1 MTEVKDTAVHNLDPT
16 FGPDKNGLTWF
27 RYPDQENG
35 FANAV
40 TVAADGKL
48 LIAASA
54 GNKFAIVR
62 LKPDGTQDASFARD
76 GVATGVFAQ
85 GYKSTGGSISILKN
99 NNLLLQGAFV
109 LHEYARPQRCLAMFR
124 NDGTPE
130 SGFGDN
136 GVVIV
141 SQIPLPALAS
151 SEVAPEQKRTTA
163 SDYSGH
169 AIELADGKLMVLSN
183 HQYSPN
189 DQYGLLIRLH
199 SDGALDTSF
208 GQRQGYITIRYLD
221 NSTWAGSLIR
231 LQDGKF
237 AIAGYVSRKDRYRAM
252 IALFDAAGKPVSSF
266 GDNGFALF
274 ERLDKLSQLNQLVE
288 MPDGNIL
295 GIGSA
300 TSEDLVHRGVLV
312 CVDRNGKY
320 ASDFNE
326 GRPVLTSY
334 SDAPF
339 GIQWT
344 AGTLREGVRIVLLS
358 STHGEE
364 DSEIV
369 IAQFKSDGAPDRG
382 FADDGVLVIN
392 LTDVLDMA
400 GGLAIQNNQ
409 IVVTGTSLPRA
420 DGVGSFAFRCAETL

>member
-16 FGPDKNGLTWF
+16 FGPNKNGLTWF
-27 RYPDQENG
+27 EYPDQENA

-48 LIAASA
+48 LIAANA
-54 GNKFAIVR
+54 GNHFAVVR
-62 LKPDGTQDASFARD
+62 LKSDGTQDTSFARD
-76 GVATGVFAQ
+76 GVASGVFAQ

-99 NNLLLQGAFV
+99 NNLLLQGSFF
-109 LHEYARPQRCLAMFR
+109 LHEYASPQRGLAMFR

-141 SQIPLPALAS
+141 NPIPLPAPTS
-151 SEVAPEQKRTTA
+151 SEAALEQKRTTA

-189 DQYGLLIRLH
+189 DQCGLLIRLQ
-199 SDGALDTSF
+199 SNGALDTTF
-208 GQRQGYITIRYLD
+208 GQGQGYVAIRYLA

-237 AIAGYVSRKDRYRAM
+237 AIAGYVSREDRYRAM
-252 IALFDAAGKPVSSF
+252 IAVFDAAGKPVSSF

-274 ERLDKLSQLNQLVE
+274 DRLDKLSQINQLVE

-300 TSEDLVHRGVLV
+300 TSEDFVHRGALV

-334 SDAPF
+334 SYAPY

-364 DSEIV
+364 DSVIV
-369 IAQFKSDGAPDRG
+369 IAQFKSDGAPDRD

-392 LTDVLDMA
+392 LTDVLDLA
-400 GGLAIQNNQ
+400 GGIAIQNKQ
-409 IVVTGTSLPRA
+409 IVVAGTSLPRA
-420 DGVGSFAFRCAETL
+420 DGVASFAFRCADTF

>member
-1 MTEVKDTAVHNLDPT
+1 MTEVKDTTVLNLDPT
-16 FGPDKNGLTWF
+16 FGPNKNGLTWF
-27 RYPDQENG
+27 EYPDQENG

-48 LIAASA
+48 LIAANA

-62 LKPDGTQDASFARD
+62 LKPDGTQDTSFARD
-76 GVATGVFAQ
+76 GVASGVFAQ

-99 NNLLLQGAFV
+99 GNLMLQGSFF
-109 LHEYARPQRCLAMFR
+109 LHEYAQPQRCLAMFR

-130 SGFGDN
+130 TAFGVN

-141 SQIPLPALAS
+141 DPIPSPALTS
-151 SEVAPEQKRTTA
+151 SEAAPGQKRTTA

-169 AIELADGKLMVLSN
+169 AIELDDGKLMVLSN
-183 HQYSPN
+183 HRYSPN
-189 DQYGLLIRLH
+189 DQCGLLIRLQ
-199 SDGALDTSF
+199 SNGALDTSF
-208 GQRQGYITIRYLD
+208 GQGQGYVAIRYLA
-221 NSTWAGSLIR
+221 NSTWAGSLLR

-237 AIAGYVSRKDRYRAM
+237 AIAGFASREDRYRAM

-274 ERLDKLSQLNQLVE
+274 DRLDKLSQINQLVE
-288 MPDGNIL
+288 MPGGNIL

-300 TSEDLVHRGVLV
+300 TSEDFVHRGVLI
-312 CVDRNGKY
+312 CVDRHGKC
-320 ASDFNE
+320 AIDFNE

-344 AGTLREGVRIVLLS
+344 AGMLREGVRIVLLS

-369 IAQFKSDGAPDRG
+369 IAQFKPDGCPDRD

-392 LTDVLDMA
+392 LTDVLDVA
-400 GGLAIQNNQ
+400 GGVAIQNNQ
-409 IVVTGTSLPRA
+409 IVVAGTSLPHV
-420 DGVGSFAFRCAETL
+420 DGVASFAFRCADTY

>member
-40 TVAADGKL
+40 SVAADGKL
-48 LIAASA
+48 LIAASP

-62 LKPDGTQDASFARD
+62 LKPDGTQDTSFARD
-76 GVATGVFAQ
+76 GVASGVFAP

-99 NNLLLQGAFV
+99 GNLLLQGAFF
-109 LHEYARPQRCLAMFR
+109 LHEYAQPQRCLAMFR

-130 SGFGDN
+130 TAFGVN
-136 GVVIV
+136 GVVFV
-141 SQIPLPALAS
+141 DPIPLPALTS
-151 SEVAPEQKRTTA
+151 SEIELGQKRTTA

-169 AIELADGKLMVLSN
+169 AIELDDGKLMVLSN
-183 HQYSPN
+183 HRYSPN
-189 DQYGLLIRLH
+189 DQCGLLIRLQ
-199 SDGALDTSF
+199 SNGALDTAF
-208 GQRQGYITIRYLD
+208 GQGKGYVAIRYLA

-237 AIAGYVSRKDRYRAM
+237 AIAGYVSREDRYRAM
-252 IALFDAAGKPVSSF
+252 IALFDATGKPVSSF

-274 ERLDKLSQLNQLVE
+274 DRLDKRSQINQLVE

-300 TSEDLVHRGVLV
+300 HSIDFANRGLLV
-312 CVDRNGKY
+312 CVDRHGKY
-320 ASDFNE
+320 AIDFNE

-334 SDAPF
+334 SKAF
-339 GIQWT
+339 LGIQWT
-344 AGTLREGVRIVLLS
+344 AGTLRDGHIVVLS
-358 STHGEE
+358 STHGEQ

-369 IAQFKSDGAPDRG
+369 IAQFKSDGYPDRD

-392 LTDVLDMA
+392 LTGVLDMA

-409 IVVTGTSLPRA
+409 IVVAGTSLPRT
-420 DGVGSFAFRCAETL
+420 DGVGSFAFRCADTF

>member
-1 MTEVKDTAVHNLDPT
+1 MTEVKDIAVHNLDPT
-16 FGPDKNGLTWF
+16 FGPNKNGLTWF

-35 FANAV
+35 FANAI

-54 GNKFAIVR
+54 GNQFAILQ
-62 LKPDGTQDASFARD
+62 LKPDGTQDTSFARD
-76 GVATGVFAQ
+76 GVASGVFAQ

-99 NNLLLQGAFV
+99 GNLMLQGSFF
-109 LHEYARPQRCLAMFR
+109 LHEYAQPQRGLAMFR

-130 SGFGDN
+130 TAFGVN

-141 SQIPLPALAS
+141 DPISMPALTS
-151 SEVAPEQKRTTA
+151 SEVAVEQKRTTA

-183 HQYSPN
+183 HLYSPD
-189 DQYGLLIRLH
+189 DQCGLLIRLQ
-199 SDGALDTSF
+199 SNGALDTSF
-208 GQRQGYITIRYLD
+208 GQGQGYVAIRYLA
-221 NSTWAGSLIR
+221 NFTWAGSLIR

-237 AIAGYVSRKDRYRAM
+237 AIAGYVSSNVGYRAM

-266 GDNGFALF
+266 GDNGFVLF
-274 ERLDKLSQLNQLVE
+274 DALDKFSQINQLVE

-300 TSEDLVHRGVLV
+300 TSKEFVHRGVLV

-320 ASDFNE
+320 AIDFNE

-334 SDAPF
+334 SDAPY

-369 IAQFKSDGAPDRG
+369 IAQFKPHGFPDRD
-382 FADDGVLVIN
+382 FADDGVLAIN
-392 LTDVLDMA
+392 LTGVLDMV

-420 DGVGSFAFRCAETL
+420 DGVGSFAFRCADTF

>member
-27 RYPDQENG
+27 KYPDQENG

-40 TVAADGKL
+40 AVAADGKL
-48 LIAASA
+48 LIAASP

-62 LKPDGTQDASFARD
+62 LKPDGTQDTSFARD
-76 GVATGVFAQ
+76 GVASGVFAP

-99 NNLLLQGAFV
+99 GNLLLQGAFF
-109 LHEYARPQRCLAMFR
+109 LHEYAQPQRCLAMFR

-130 SGFGDN
+130 TAFGVN
-136 GVVIV
+136 GVVFV
-141 SQIPLPALAS
+141 DPIPLPALTS
-151 SEVAPEQKRTTA
+151 SEIELGQKRTTA

-169 AIELADGKLMVLSN
+169 AIELDDGKLMVLSN
-183 HQYSPN
+183 HRYSPN
-189 DQYGLLIRLH
+189 DQCGLLIRLQ
-199 SDGALDTSF
+199 SNGALDTAF
-208 GQRQGYITIRYLD
+208 GQGKGYVAIRYLA

-237 AIAGYVSRKDRYRAM
+237 AIAGYVSREDRYRAM
-252 IALFDAAGKPVSSF
+252 IALFDATGKPVSSF

-274 ERLDKLSQLNQLVE
+274 DRLDKRSQINQLVE

-300 TSEDLVHRGVLV
+300 HSIDFANRGLLV
-312 CVDRNGKY
+312 CVDRHGKY
-320 ASDFNE
+320 AIDFNE
-326 GRPVLTSY
+326 GRAVLTSY
-334 SDAPF
+334 SKAF
-339 GIQWT
+339 LGIQWT
-344 AGTLREGVRIVLLS
+344 AGTLRDGHIVVLS
-358 STHGEE
+358 STHGEQ

-369 IAQFKSDGAPDRG
+369 IAQFKSDGYPDRD

-392 LTDVLDMA
+392 LTGVLDMA

-409 IVVTGTSLPRA
+409 IVVAGTSLPRT
-420 DGVGSFAFRCAETL
+420 DGVGSFAFRCADTF

>member
-16 FGPDKNGLTWF
+16 FGPNKNGLTWF
-27 RYPDQENG
+27 EYPDQENS
-35 FANAV
+35 FANAI

-54 GNKFAIVR
+54 GNQFAILQ
-62 LKPDGTQDASFARD
+62 LKPDGTQDTSFARD
-76 GVATGVFAQ
+76 GVASGVFAQ

-99 NNLLLQGAFV
+99 GNLMLQGSFF
-109 LHEYARPQRCLAMFR
+109 LHEYAQPQRGLAMFR

-130 SGFGDN
+130 TAFGVN

-141 SQIPLPALAS
+141 NPISLPALTS
-151 SEVAPEQKRTTA
+151 SEVALGPKRTTA
-163 SDYSGH
+163 SDHSGH
-169 AIELADGKLMVLSN
+169 AIELADGNLMVLSN
-183 HQYSPN
+183 HQYSFN
-189 DQYGLLIRLH
+189 DQCGLLIRLQGNG
-199 SDGALDTSF
+199 DLDTTF
-208 GQRQGYITIRYLD
+208 GQGQGYVAIRYLA
-221 NSTWAGSLIR
+221 NSTWTGSLIR

-237 AIAGYVSRKDRYRAM
+237 AIAGYVSSNVGYRAM

-274 ERLDKLSQLNQLVE
+274 DHLDKLSQINKLVE

-300 TSEDLVHRGVLV
+300 TSENFVHTGVLV

-320 ASDFNE
+320 ATDFNE
-326 GRPVLTSY
+326 GKPGLTPY

-344 AGTLREGVRIVLLS
+344 SGTLREGGHILVVS

-369 IAQFKSDGAPDRG
+369 IAQFKSDGSPDRD
-382 FADDGVLVIN
+382 FAEDGMLIIN
-392 LTDVLDMA
+392 LTSVLDMA

-409 IVVTGTSLPRA
+409 IVVAGTSLLHA
-420 DGVGSFAFRCAETL
+420 DSVLSFAFRCADTF